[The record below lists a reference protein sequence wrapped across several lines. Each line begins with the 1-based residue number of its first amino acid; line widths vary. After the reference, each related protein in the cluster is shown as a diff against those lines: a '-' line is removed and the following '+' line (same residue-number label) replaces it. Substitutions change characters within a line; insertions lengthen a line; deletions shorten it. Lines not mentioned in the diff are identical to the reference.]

1 MEMKFGLQM
10 RQTQRLVM
18 TPKLQQA
25 LKLLQVPTLE
35 LQQILKQ
42 EILQNPMLEEID
54 ESDEEQ
60 EEKAETEAEGLAEEE
75 PEAPVAESAEA
86 AASAASAEGE
96 EEPRRE
102 LLSEEAPLE
111 REPDRTWDDYFE
123 DGFDLGYKRSEDQ
136 PEEFYERVPVA
147 HTTAIEKLMSQL
159 RIATS
164 DPLDLRI
171 GEYLIGSLNETGYL
185 TCSLE
190 EVANTFQV
198 EMAVI
203 ERVLGYIQS
212 MEPVGIGARNLQE
225 ALLIQLR
232 QRGMGDTVAAEIVRD
247 HFEALKQRKYAE
259 IAKRLHITVE
269 EVQDHANLIKELDP
283 KPGYELMTDDV
294 RYITPDLIVE
304 RVGEEYV
311 VFLNDK
317 NIPRL
322 RISNAYKRELDKGS
336 SNGNKETRD
345 FILGRLSSA
354 RWLIQTIE
362 QRRKTMVKVMECIVD
377 EQREFFEKG
386 PSALRPLTLQQ
397 VASRIGMHESTVSR
411 VTTNKYVQTPRG
423 VFELKYFFSSSL
435 DTEDGD
441 EVSAKAAKSRI
452 LDIMAKEDTRRP
464 LSDQKIADILKQG
477 GLIIARRTV
486 AKYRE
491 QLKILPARLRKQY

>member
-54 ESDEEQ
+54 DVEDEQ
-60 EEKAETEAEGLAEEE
+60 ETEAGETE
-75 PEAPVAESAEA
+75 PEAEA
-86 AASAASAEGE
+86 APEPAAEETPAPAE
-96 EEPRRE
+96 EEPRRD
-102 LLSEEAPLE
+102 LLSEESPME
-111 REPDRTWDDYFE
+111 KEPDQSWDDYFE
-123 DGFDLGYKRSEDQ
+123 DGFDLGYKRTEDEQ
-136 PEEFYERVPVA
+136 EEFYERVPVA
-147 HTTAIEKLMSQL
+147 QTSAIDKLLSQL

-164 DPLDLRI
+164 DPVELQI
-171 GEYLIGSLNETGYL
+171 GEYIIGSLNESGYL
-185 TCSLE
+185 TCDLG
-190 EVANTFQV
+190 EVANTFKV
-198 EMAVI
+198 EMAVV
-203 ERVLGYIQS
+203 ERVLGYVQS
-212 MEPVGIGARNLQE
+212 MDPVGIGARNLQE
-225 ALLIQLR
+225 ALLLQLR
-232 QRGMGDTVAAEIVRD
+232 FRGLGDSIAAEIVRD
-247 HFEALKQRKYAE
+247 HFEALKQRKYSE
-259 IAKRLHITVE
+259 IAKRLHLSVE
-269 EVQDHANLIKELDP
+269 EIQEHANVIKDLDP
-283 KPGYELMTDDV
+283 KPGFELMTEDV

-304 RVGEEYV
+304 RVGDDYV

-322 RISNAYKRELDKGS
+322 RISNTYKRELEKGG

-377 EQREFFEKG
+377 EQRDFFEKG
-386 PSALRPLTLQQ
+386 PAALRPLTLQQ

-441 EVSAKAAKSRI
+441 EVSAKAAKTRI
-452 LDIMAKEDTRRP
+452 LDIIGKEDARRP
-464 LSDQKIADILKQG
+464 LSDQKIADILKQD

-491 QLKILPARLRKQY
+491 QLNVPVARLRKGL

>member
-42 EILQNPMLEEID
+42 EILQNPMLEEVD
-54 ESDEEQ
+54 EIEEDAEIRADEHDSD
-60 EEKAETEAEGLAEEE
+60 AETPADAPSSETEPRAEEE
-75 PEAPVAESAEA
+75 PRQEV
-86 AASAASAEGE
+86 
-96 EEPRRE
+96 
-102 LLSEEAPLE
+102 LSEEAPADK
-111 REPDRTWDDYFE
+111 EPDESWDDYFR
-123 DGFDLGYKRSEDQ
+123 DGFDLGYNRTEDQ
-136 PEEFYERVPVA
+136 QEEFYERVPIAQASYVD
-147 HTTAIEKLMSQL
+147 KLMSQL
-159 RIATS
+159 RIITN
-164 DPLDLRI
+164 DPMELQI
-171 GEYLIGSLNETGYL
+171 GEYIIGSLNESGYL

-190 EVANTFQV
+190 EIANTFRV
-198 EMAVI
+198 EMAVA
-203 ERVLGYIQS
+203 ERVLAHVQA

-225 ALLIQLR
+225 SLLIQLKH
-232 QRGMGDTVAAEIVRD
+232 RGFGDSVAAEIVRD
-247 HFEALKQRKYAE
+247 HFEALKQRKYSE
-259 IAKRLHITVE
+259 IAKRLHISVE
-269 EVQDHANLIKELDP
+269 EVQDHANVIKDLDP
-283 KPGYELMTDDV
+283 KPGFELMIEDA
-294 RYITPDLIVE
+294 RYITPDLIVD
-304 RVGEEYV
+304 RVNEDYV

-322 RISNAYKRELDKGS
+322 RISTAYRKELEKGN

-386 PSALRPLTLQQ
+386 PGALRPLTLQQ

-452 LDIMAKEDTRRP
+452 LEIIGKEDARRP
-464 LSDQKIADILKQG
+464 LSDQKIADILKVD

>member
-42 EILQNPMLEEID
+42 EILQNPLLEEI
-54 ESDEEQ
+54 EEVEEEQ
-60 EEKAETEAEGLAEEE
+60 E
-75 PEAPVAESAEA
+75 PEQAASESAEEPPA
-86 AASAASAEGE
+86 APTTEE

-102 LLSEEAPLE
+102 VLSEEAPLE
-111 REPDRTWDDYFE
+111 KEPDRTWDDYLE
-123 DGFDLGYKRSEDQ
+123 DGFDLGYKRTEDEQ
-136 PEEFYERVPVA
+136 DEFYERVPVA
-147 HTTAIEKLMSQL
+147 QTSAIDKLMSQL

-164 DPLDLRI
+164 EPQELQI
-171 GEYLIGSLNETGYL
+171 GEYLIGSLNESGYL

-190 EVANTFQV
+190 EVANTFKV
-198 EMAVI
+198 EMLVV
-203 ERVLGYIQS
+203 EKVLGYIQS
-212 MEPVGIGARNLQE
+212 MDPVGIGARNLQE

-232 QRGMGDTVAAEIVRD
+232 HRGYGDSIAAEIVRD
-247 HFEALKQRKYAE
+247 HFDSLKQRKYSE
-259 IAKRLHITVE
+259 IAKKLHISVE
-269 EVQDHANLIKELDP
+269 EVQEHANVIKDLDP
-283 KPGYELMTDDV
+283 KPGFELMSEDV

-304 RVGEEYV
+304 RVGDDYV

-322 RISNAYKRELDKGS
+322 RISNAYRKELEKGT

-386 PSALRPLTLQQ
+386 PAALRPLTLQQ

-435 DTEDGD
+435 ETVDGD
-441 EVSAKAAKSRI
+441 EVAAMAAKTRI
-452 LDIMAKEDTRRP
+452 LDIIGKEDARRP
-464 LSDQKIADILKQG
+464 LSDQKIADILKQD

-491 QLKILPARLRKQY
+491 QLRILPARLRKQY

>member
-42 EILQNPMLEEID
+42 EILQNPLLEEVD
-54 ESDEEQ
+54 EVEEDEEELGQ
-60 EEKAETEAEGLAEEE
+60 EEAAE
-75 PEAPVAESAEA
+75 PEAESAEPQA
-86 AASAASAEGE
+86 AEEDEPRAADSAEKDPE
-96 EEPRRE
+96 V
-102 LLSEEAPLE
+102 S
-111 REPDRTWDDYFE
+111 WDEYLN

-136 PEEFYERVPVA
+136 EEFFERVPVA
-147 HTTAIEKLMSQL
+147 RTSYVENLLSQL
-159 RIATS
+159 RILTT
-164 DPLDLRI
+164 DPVELQI
-171 GEYLIGSLNETGYL
+171 GEYLIGSLNESGYL
-185 TCSLE
+185 TCSLD
-190 EVANTFQV
+190 EVANTFKV
-198 EMAVI
+198 DPARVDK
-203 ERVLGYIQS
+203 VLGYIQS

-232 QRGMGDTVAAEIVRD
+232 HRGMGDSITAEIVRN
-247 HFEALKQRKYAE
+247 HFEALKQRKYAD
-259 IAKRLHITVE
+259 IAKRLHIAVE
-269 EVQDHANLIKELDP
+269 EVQEHANVIKDLDP
-283 KPGYELMTDDV
+283 KPGYELSTEDV

-304 RVGEEYV
+304 RVGDEYV

-322 RISNAYKRELDKGS
+322 RISSAYRKELDRS
-336 SNGNKETRD
+336 STNGNKETRD

-362 QRRKTMVKVMECIVD
+362 QRRRTMVRVMECIVD
-377 EQREFFEKG
+377 EQRDFFEKG
-386 PSALRPLTLQQ
+386 PGSLRPLTLQQ

-441 EVSAKAAKSRI
+441 EVSAKAAKTRI
-452 LDIMAKEDTRRP
+452 LEIIGKEDPRRP
-464 LSDQKIADILKQG
+464 LSDQKIADILKKD

>member
-42 EILQNPMLEEID
+42 EILQNPLLEEI
-54 ESDEEQ
+54 EEVEEEQ
-60 EEKAETEAEGLAEEE
+60 E
-75 PEAPVAESAEA
+75 PEQAASESAEEPPA
-86 AASAASAEGE
+86 APTTEE

-102 LLSEEAPLE
+102 VLSEEAPLE
-111 REPDRTWDDYFE
+111 KEPDRTWDDYLE
-123 DGFDLGYKRSEDQ
+123 DGFDLGYKRTEDEQ
-136 PEEFYERVPVA
+136 DEFYERVPVA
-147 HTTAIEKLMSQL
+147 QTSAIDKLMSQL

-164 DPLDLRI
+164 EPQELQI
-171 GEYLIGSLNETGYL
+171 GEYLIGSLNESGYL

-190 EVANTFQV
+190 EVANTFKV
-198 EMAVI
+198 EMLVV
-203 ERVLGYIQS
+203 EKVLGYIQS
-212 MEPVGIGARNLQE
+212 MDPVGIGARNLQE

-232 QRGMGDTVAAEIVRD
+232 HRGYGDSIAAEIVRD
-247 HFEALKQRKYAE
+247 HFDSLKQRKYSE
-259 IAKRLHITVE
+259 IAKKLHISVE
-269 EVQDHANLIKELDP
+269 EVQEHANVIKDLDP
-283 KPGYELMTDDV
+283 KPGFELMSEDV

-304 RVGEEYV
+304 RVGDDYV

-322 RISNAYKRELDKGS
+322 RISNAYRKELEKGT

-386 PSALRPLTLQQ
+386 PAALRPLTLQQ

-435 DTEDGD
+435 ETEDGD
-441 EVSAKAAKSRI
+441 EVSAKAAKTRI
-452 LDIMAKEDTRRP
+452 LDIIGKEDARRP
-464 LSDQKIADILKQG
+464 LSDQKIADILKQD

-491 QLKILPARLRKQY
+491 QLRILPARLRKQY